1 MPAGP
6 AGFATPCSHHHVC
19 FLANATAAP
28 NTGISQKSN
37 PGLAWP
43 ALALQVICPSDA
55 ELCELHKEAPQELAA
70 FKRQHLAG
78 QAWAD
83 FCAQHGVQQAQPAQL
98 PF

>member
-1 MPAGP
+1 MYASLP
-6 AGFATPCSHHHVC
+6 TPLPPQTRVSLRKVT
-19 FLANATAAP
+19 LAW
-28 NTGISQKSN
+28 

>member
-1 MPAGP
+1 MYASLPTP
-6 AGFATPCSHHHVC
+6 QPPQTRVSLRKAT
-19 FLANATAAP
+19 
-28 NTGISQKSN
+28 
-37 PGLAWP
+37 LAWP

-55 ELCELHKEAPQELAA
+55 ELCDLHKEPPEELAA